1 MNNRFEEYFFKQY
14 NCIKENIEAGNMEYL
29 FECDNKF
36 PKKKIV
42 SKRGDSSYATSIHTY
57 LLPQPFIGDIK
68 KAKIIICSLNPGF
81 SDEDCYIEE
90 KSLSEEHMYPDYTKE
105 LLNQLNPKGKNKT
118 MFWLTEKEEKSGGSR
133 WWRHKLDQNDKSV
146 SLVAT
151 IAKEYYNGYNSDNKE
166 KVFKWLSENL
176 AAIELFPY
184 HSKKFSKSLLNKCES
199 SKCIKNYV
207 YECLIPEAN
216 KGKRLICFTRSLK
229 DWGVENYNGENV
241 ILNSSVQNIT
251 FNSQLELGKGI
262 LNFIKDNSLL
272 NRKQC

>member
-1 MNNRFEEYFFKQY
+1 MKNIFFKQY
-14 NCIKENIEAGNMEYL
+14 NRIKENIEAGNMEYL

-68 KAKIIICSLNPGF
+68 RAKIIICSLNPGF
-81 SDEDCYIEE
+81 SNEDCYIED
-90 KSLSEEHMYPDYTKE
+90 KVLSQKYMYPDYTEE
-105 LLNQLNPKGKNKT
+105 LLNQLNPKDENKT
-118 MFWLTEKEEKSGGSR
+118 MFWLTEKDEKSGGSR

-146 SLVAT
+146 SLVAA
-151 IAKEYYNGYNSDNKE
+151 IAKEYYNEYNSDNKE
-166 KVFKWLSENL
+166 RVFEWLSENM

-207 YECLIPEAN
+207 HECLIPAAN
-216 KGKRLICFTRSLK
+216 EGNRLICFTRSLK
-229 DWGVENYNGENV
+229 DWGVENHNGKNV

-251 FNSQLELGKGI
+251 FNTTLGLGEGI